1 MKCNDM
7 PEKLAALLYNEL
19 DTKEAGRVQK
29 HLERCQSCKQA
40 YQELQSTTQLLGKWE
55 DATPNMNFVFVKDT
69 HSRLQ
74 TWIQKMR
81 QLRWPVRI
89 AWGIPAVALLF
100 LVALSV
106 TNFRASS
113 QNGNWEVSFSLT
125 PQQNATQPETVN
137 QAALQAMQEEMAVMV
152 SGLIEESESRQR
164 VQSQRALA
172 RFTQDIES
180 QRRQDLRMVGLG
192 LEGLQRSTQGQLN
205 QTSGM
210 IQDLIRMT
218 SYQSDQ

>member
-1 MKCNDM
+1 
-7 PEKLAALLYNEL
+7 
-19 DTKEAGRVQK
+19 
-29 HLERCQSCKQA
+29 
-40 YQELQSTTQLLGKWE
+40 
-55 DATPNMNFVFVKDT
+55 
-69 HSRLQ
+69 
-74 TWIQKMR
+74 
-81 QLRWPVRI
+81 
-89 AWGIPAVALLF
+89 
-100 LVALSV
+100 
-106 TNFRASS
+106 
-113 QNGNWEVSFSLT
+113 
-125 PQQNATQPETVN
+125 
-137 QAALQAMQEEMAVMV
+137 MV

-172 RFTQDIES
+172 RFAQDIES

>member
-19 DTKEAGRVQK
+19 EPKEAGRVQK
-29 HLERCQSCKQA
+29 HLEGCQSCMQA
-40 YQELQSTTQLLGKWE
+40 YQKLQSTTQLLGKWE

-81 QLRWPVRI
+81 HFRWPVRI
-89 AWGIPAVALLF
+89 AWSVPAVALLF

-106 TNFRASS
+106 TNFHASS

-125 PQQNATQPETVN
+125 PQRNTTQPVAVN
-137 QAALQAMQEEMAVMV
+137 QATLQAMREEMAVMV

-172 RFTQDIES
+172 RFAQDIES